1 MHLVHDIDVT
11 LLMAL
16 ALAAK
21 RRPAD
26 LGEIIAAADLL
37 DGAVPSEAKLGDA
50 FSRLSLAGL
59 VAEVGGAFTLTP
71 DAQKIMSGQ
80 SRKADSRERAFTI
93 KEKLGAY
100 SPQDGLPAIQP
111 TAEAIRAASSAYA
124 KVRNSALKNLL
135 VSKPSLADGEG
146 PRPGQRQRKPLPPRR
161 KKG

>member
-1 MHLVHDIDVT
+1 MHLVHDIDVI

-37 DGAVPSEAKLGDA
+37 DGAIPSEAKLGDA
-50 FSRLSLAGL
+50 FGRLSVAGL
-59 VAEVGGAFTLTP
+59 VADVGGAFTLTP

-80 SRKADSRERAFTI
+80 SRKADSRERAFII

-100 SPQDGLPAIQP
+100 VPQEGLPALQP
-111 TAEAIRAASSAYA
+111 SDETIRAASLTYA
-124 KVRNSALKNLL
+124 KVRNSVLQNLL
-135 VSKPSLADGEG
+135 VPKPSAADSEG
-146 PRPGQRQRKPLPPRR
+146 SRPGQRQRKPLPPRR